1 MRVGIVLGTTPIT
14 PLEFWV
20 GVERDH
26 LVQLDDVLYAETQ
39 LANGQ
44 KVKFYGVVQEVQKFL
59 EGAQWVY
66 DAHLAIQGVIPVN
79 VAYIA
84 KVAITRVE
92 PEFFVPPSPGDPVYF
107 AEGEEFEKAL
117 YYDQMKVKIPAGL
130 TRSGQVV
137 YINYHFL
144 DGTEGAHVSISGM
157 SGVATK
163 TSYALFLLYSIF
175 NKVQDQRIRGLI
187 FNVKGK
193 DLLWLDKKKQKP
205 FSRGRKSPK
214 KAGFE
219 GGAFQGSKVLC
230 ATL

>member
-1 MRVGIVLGTTPIT
+1 
-14 PLEFWV
+14 
-20 GVERDH
+20 
-26 LVQLDDVLYAETQ
+26 
-39 LANGQ
+39 
-44 KVKFYGVVQEVQKFL
+44 
-59 EGAQWVY
+59 
-66 DAHLAIQGVIPVN
+66 
-79 VAYIA
+79 
-84 KVAITRVE
+84 VE

-107 AEGEEFEKAL
+107 AEGEELEKAL

-193 DLLWLDKKKQKP
+193 DLLWLDKKNKNLSSEDEKALKKLGLKAEP
-205 FSRGRKSPK
+205 FKEVKFYVPPYEGNPTIPDAERQDEKVVPFFWSIREFCR
-214 KAGFE
+214 
-219 GGAFQGSKVLC
+219 GGAD
-230 ATL
+230 

>member
-1 MRVGIVLGTTPIT
+1 MRVGIVLGTAPIT

-20 GVERDH
+20 GVEKDH

-44 KVKFYGVVQEVQKFL
+44 RVKFYGVVQEVQKFL

-84 KVAITRVE
+84 KVALTRVE

-107 AEGEEFEKAL
+107 AEGEELERAL

-137 YINYHFL
+137 YLNYHFL

-163 TSYALFLLYSIF
+163 TSYALFLLYSIL
-175 NKVQDQRIRGLI
+175 NKVQGQRIRGLI

-193 DLLWLDKKKQKP
+193 DLLWLDKKTKIFPPRTKKP
-205 FSRGRKSPK
+205 
-214 KAGFE
+214 
-219 GGAFQGSKVLC
+219 
-230 ATL
+230 

>member
-20 GVERDH
+20 GVEKDH

-44 KVKFYGVVQEVQKFL
+44 RVKFYGVVQEVQKFL

-84 KVAITRVE
+84 KVALTRVE

-107 AEGEEFEKAL
+107 AEGEELEKAL

-137 YINYHFL
+137 YLNYHVWCGNKNL
-144 DGTEGAHVSISGM
+144 LCP
-157 SGVATK
+157 
-163 TSYALFLLYSIF
+163 LFALLYTQQGARSED
-175 NKVQDQRIRGLI
+175 KGAYLQCEGQRPSVVGQE
-187 FNVKGK
+187 
-193 DLLWLDKKKQKP
+193 KQKP
-205 FSRGRKSPK
+205 FPRGRKSPK

-219 GGAFQGSKVLC
+219 GGAF
-230 ATL
+230 